1 MEWNTILREYEQT
14 RAIVAQKLES
24 EPAAEDR
31 GLFRDIHRQMT
42 DDIRQVRKNS
52 LRELKD
58 FLDIHGEEVLTK
70 RQREVLSLRAQ
81 GKSLGR
87 IAGELGVSKT
97 AIQQSIRL
105 SERKIRAFM
114 QAEEEG
120 GCGSHVS

>member
-1 MEWNTILREYEQT
+1 MLREYEQT

-24 EPAAEDR
+24 EPAEEDR
-31 GLFRDIHRQMT
+31 GLLRDIHRQMT